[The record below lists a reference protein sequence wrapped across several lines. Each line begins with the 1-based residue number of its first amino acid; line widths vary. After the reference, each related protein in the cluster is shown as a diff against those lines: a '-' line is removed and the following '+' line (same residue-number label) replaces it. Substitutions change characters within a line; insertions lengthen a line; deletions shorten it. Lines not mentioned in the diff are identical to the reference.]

1 MPTICQVLFLQ
12 WVYPWLVTNAIK
24 QSKVRRE
31 GWRGRSVWE
40 GVTEDNV
47 NKDLESLSETY
58 KDLGRVSSGRGGGGE

>member
-1 MPTICQVLFLQ
+1 M
-12 WVYPWLVTNAIK
+12 TNAIK

-58 KDLGRVSSGRGGGGE
+58 KDLGRVSSGRGRGGE